1 MATAIIVKKE
11 KSSLKAALAYALGFF
26 TAIPILLMAGEDRF
40 LRFHAWQSIAWSF
53 IVAGAVTQIL
63 GLITPDARLIWL
75 FVIITYLL
83 YGAVTVAAGR
93 DFRMPLIAGIVEKRL
108 VR

>member
-1 MATAIIVKKE
+1 MAIITE
-11 KSSLKAALAYALGFF
+11 KNDKSGRKAALAYAFGFF
-26 TAIPILLMAGEDRF
+26 AAIPLLLLAGEDRF
-40 LRFHAWQSIAWSF
+40 VKFHAWQSIAWSF
-53 IVAGAVTQIL
+53 VVAGIVTQVL
-63 GLITPDARLIWL
+63 GLITPDVRLIWL
-75 FVIITYLL
+75 FVIIAYLL